1 MRTLHKTSL
10 ISLLALGAGCGDDLY
25 YEDTGEALWSSA
37 IASANDGIYVRLP
50 VAGELIRIGLSDGA
64 LSGVSLVDLNGV
76 KPDRLIASPDGSKVL
91 VFGSWMECKDDS
103 EDIIFVDECDYLDR
117 IENSVLSIVSD
128 GSLTNEVS
136 IPSHLNTVS
145 FSNDGEIAV
154 AYLDYQS
161 EEDIA
166 VEGFADLGEVAF
178 IRLAD
183 GSKGSTSVGFS
194 PSDILF
200 SPDGQAVV
208 MSRSQVVAVDLATFE
223 KTLEAPLTLDA
234 DQAINPSDAELA
246 FDADSGL
253 LTLLLT
259 VQGSSDLYMLDM
271 QSKYWN
277 IGDLGGIPSEIGVD
291 NASSQS
297 IFVFGNSSKVV
308 ILDHSD
314 LSTLNSASIEDVNLE
329 EPANAVQMGDG
340 FAILYNDYNDY
351 VHDVYKL
358 DLNTRE
364 LTEYVVGNPVSELH
378 VTQSGR
384 FAVSI
389 DRPEYASG
397 SGIDYY
403 QDSRWGLSIM
413 DLSGDDVVSLVAE
426 AKPVGLALVEDAENS
441 YALALLENSDT
452 LLQVD
457 LNNPT
462 SAVEVALAAPPVEIA
477 AMPDGNFAISHNQGL
492 GMVSILNPNTLE
504 LQTVSNFAAIN
515 LFEQQELPRRNGEE

>member
-1 MRTLHKTSL
+1 
-10 ISLLALGAGCGDDLY
+10 
-25 YEDTGEALWSSA
+25 
-37 IASANDGIYVRLP
+37 
-50 VAGELIRIGLSDGA
+50 
-64 LSGVSLVDLNGV
+64 
-76 KPDRLIASPDGSKVL
+76 
-91 VFGSWMECKDDS
+91 
-103 EDIIFVDECDYLDR
+103 
-117 IENSVLSIVSD
+117 
-128 GSLTNEVS
+128 
-136 IPSHLNTVS
+136 
-145 FSNDGEIAV
+145 
-154 AYLDYQS
+154 
-161 EEDIA
+161 
-166 VEGFADLGEVAF
+166 
-178 IRLAD
+178 
-183 GSKGSTSVGFS
+183 
-194 PSDILF
+194 
-200 SPDGQAVV
+200 
-208 MSRSQVVAVDLATFE
+208 
-223 KTLEAPLTLDA
+223 
-234 DQAINPSDAELA
+234 
-246 FDADSGL
+246 
-253 LTLLLT
+253 
-259 VQGSSDLYMLDM
+259 
-271 QSKYWN
+271 
-277 IGDLGGIPSEIGVD
+277 
-291 NASSQS
+291 
-297 IFVFGNSSKVV
+297 
-308 ILDHSD
+308 
-314 LSTLNSASIEDVNLE
+314 
-329 EPANAVQMGDG
+329 
-340 FAILYNDYNDY
+340 LYNDYNDY

-426 AKPVGLALVEDAENS
+426 AKPAGLALVEDAENS